1 MPVVVASSGFSVNFE
16 SHDMADDTTKRDRR
30 DHSRVNMRDDYDRQY
45 WRRRFGRQ

>member
-30 DHSRVNMRDDYDRQY
+30 DHSRVNMRDAANTGGADSADSDD
-45 WRRRFGRQ
+45 